1 MTATDQSVR
10 SPAPGVI
17 PEPPHLN
24 DNLSWPPAA
33 SRKPGER
40 KPGPRNPVR
49 IAFTRVM
56 SALHG
61 DKYMVGAYQTEDHD
75 GDAAPSDE
83 AGLRER

>member
-1 MTATDQSVR
+1 MTDTDQSVR

-40 KPGPRNPVR
+40 KPGPRNPVK
-49 IAFTRVM
+49 IAFMKVM

-61 DKYMVGAYQTEDHD
+61 DKYMLDAYPTEGHE
-75 GDAAPSDE
+75 DAAPSDE
-83 AGLRER
+83 AGPRER

>member
-1 MTATDQSVR
+1 MTAIDQSAR

-33 SRKPGER
+33 SRPPAER
-40 KPGPRNPVR
+40 KPGPRNPVK

-61 DKYMVGAYQTEDHD
+61 DKYMVEAYPPAGHE
-75 GDAAPSDE
+75 DAAPADE
-83 AGLRER
+83 AGSRER